1 MTLMNEQQNTV
12 DALDQLI
19 SRAERYWQ
27 KVGYP
32 QVEYDDQ
39 WPSPCQCSDISHNR
53 ICWHPVLREKPLD
66 LKATEDAL
74 DLSFHPSVKVFYS
87 RYYSETISVRF
98 EEQNFALVQVWNDD
112 DGVRLQENLIAHI
125 LMKRRLKHPE
135 TLFIASAEDEMQIVS
150 VVNQTGEVILETLGK
165 KQDKLLS
172 PSLGEFLAQLSVTN

>member
-1 MTLMNEQQNTV
+1 MNEQQNTV

-19 SRAERYWQ
+19 SQAEQYWQ
-27 KVGYP
+27 QVGYP
-32 QVEYDDQ
+32 QVEYDAQ
-39 WPSPCQCSDISHNR
+39 WPSPCQCSDVVHNR
-53 ICWHPVLREKPLD
+53 VYWHPVLREKPLD
-66 LKATEDAL
+66 LSATEDAL

-87 RYYSETISVRF
+87 RYYSETMIVRF
-98 EEQNFALVQVWNDD
+98 NQQKFALVQVWNDD

-165 KQDKLLS
+165 KQDKLLAS
-172 PSLGEFLAQLSVTN
+172 SLGEFLSQLKVTS